1 MQPSKYSF
9 ELWSPDGELLA
20 DLGGR
25 AKERHVALSRNEAE
39 DIRWTL
45 DRNEFYNFCRQAQL
59 DPDALLVC
67 NRIEVRIRRGQTYL
81 CGGKLLKR
89 RKRVTPDTQQI
100 ELKATGFLNLF
111 KRRFTDAERIF
122 TGEQATTIA
131 ATLITESQA
140 QGDNWDFGVTIGNL
154 ATVGTHDRTYR
165 DDEIKDSLQRL
176 TRVEVAPFDFE
187 FTHDKV
193 FHTYASIGSQ
203 RPELIF
209 EFPGNIRG
217 YDLDEDGAIT
227 ANHIRVLGSGS
238 GTEGSARVTVDD
250 TESQLN
256 YGVLEDKLLQSSV
269 TDTDTLTDNGNAEL
283 AAIGRP
289 FEILTIQVNG
299 NVAPFVTDY
308 HIGDYV
314 QVIIREENIHAM
326 YRVERIDLT
335 IDENDN
341 EDVRLYLSR

>member
-1 MQPSKYSF
+1 MQPSRFSF
-9 ELWSPDGELLA
+9 ELWSPNGTMLA

-25 AKERHVALSRNEAE
+25 AKERHIALSRNEAE

-45 DRNEFYNFCRQAQL
+45 DRNEFHNYCRLAGL
-59 DPDALLVC
+59 DPDALLVS
-67 NRIEVRIRRGQTYL
+67 NSTEVRIRRGQTYL
-81 CGGKLLKR
+81 CGGKLLYR
-89 RKRVTPDTQQI
+89 RKRVTPDTQEI

-111 KRRFTDAERIF
+111 KRRFTDEERIF
-122 TGEQATTIA
+122 TGVQATTIA

-140 QGDNWDFGVTIGNL
+140 QGENWDFGVTIGNL

-176 TRVEVAPFDFE
+176 TRVQVAPFDFE

-193 FHTYASIGSQ
+193 FNTYASIGSQ

-209 EFPGNIRG
+209 EFPGNIRA
-217 YDLDEDGAIT
+217 YDLSLDGSIT
-227 ANHIRVLGSGS
+227 ANHLRVLGSGS

-250 TESQLN
+250 LQSQIN
-256 YGVLEDKLLQSSV
+256 YGVLEDKLLLSSV
-269 TDTDTLTDNGNAEL
+269 TDPDTLTDNGNAEL
-283 AAIGRP
+283 AAVSTP

-308 HIGDYV
+308 KIGDYV
-314 QVIIREENIHAM
+314 QVVIHEENIHAM